1 MSTCLNENSF
11 FSLTSAD
18 APLWAPV
25 VLNGLSPEPSPACLP
40 YVGLI
45 DERCVRLEAALHRM
59 ITVWH
64 QSTTRAIKEQM
75 DTNQSNAFVSL
86 SRYSDVTQWTFC
98 AALLQVEYTWC
109 HHWWLI
115 DITMLRRHRDP
126 PKPPPLYPPQSVTCQ
141 YRVRKENEVFIES
154 A

>member
-25 VLNGLSPEPSPACLP
+25 VLNGLHSEPSPACLP
-40 YVGLI
+40 YVGQI

-86 SRYSDVTQWTFC
+86 SRYSDVTQWSFF

-115 DITMLRRHRDP
+115 DIT
-126 PKPPPLYPPQSVTCQ
+126 PPPPISPAICRMPIPCSERKL
-141 YRVRKENEVFIES
+141 RVFWECLNLR
-154 A
+154 